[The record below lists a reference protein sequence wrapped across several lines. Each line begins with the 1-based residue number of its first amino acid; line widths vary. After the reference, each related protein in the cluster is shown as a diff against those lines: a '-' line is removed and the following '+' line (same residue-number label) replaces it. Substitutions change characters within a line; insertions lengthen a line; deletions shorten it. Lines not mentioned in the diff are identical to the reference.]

1 MSAVFSR
8 GDDLPMAVR
17 AEGCWVFDAEGRS
30 YLDAAGGAVVSA
42 IGHGRTSIVDAIAA
56 HLGQLDYVHSAT
68 FRTEAVEAYAAELA
82 ELVPLRGARVYPVA
96 GGSEATETALKLARA
111 TQVARGEAHRVS
123 FVTRRGSY
131 HGNTLG
137 ALDVSGRRRLRVP
150 YEPLLGRAVFVPEVN
165 EYRCPVPTHPVDCGF
180 RHAERLEEEIVK
192 RGDVVA
198 FIGESVGGATMGA
211 TVPPPDYWKT
221 VAEVCDRNGVL
232 LIVDEVMAGFG
243 RTGQWF
249 GVQHWG
255 IEPDILVTGKGA
267 ASGYWPLGLCI
278 ASGEIFTSVSQAGFV
293 HGFTFSHHGA
303 GAAAGQE
310 VLKIIKEEGLVEAA
324 NRQGKKLGDGLVATL
339 GDHPQVGDIRGIG
352 LLWAIEFVADRA
364 SKTPFDH
371 SQSVTDQV
379 VKLALDH
386 GLLLYPVRGGADGI
400 NGDAV
405 LLGPPLTINDEEISQ
420 VVDRLAS
427 SLTPLRT

>member
-8 GDDLPMAVR
+8 GEDLPVAVR
-17 AEGCWVFDAEGRS
+17 AQGCWVFDAGGRS

-42 IGHGRTSIVDAIAA
+42 VGHGRTRVVDAIAA
-56 HLGQLDYVHSAT
+56 HLRQLDYVHSTT

-96 GGSEATETALKLARA
+96 GGSEATETAMKLARA

-123 FVTRRGSY
+123 FLTRRGSY

-137 ALDVSGRRRLRVP
+137 ALDVSGRRRLRGP

-211 TVPPPDYWKT
+211 TVPPPDYWKA
-221 VAEVCDRNGVL
+221 VAKVCHRHGVL
-232 LIVDEVMAGFG
+232 LIIDEVMTGFG

-249 GVQHWG
+249 GIQHWG
-255 IEPDILVTGKGA
+255 IEPDIMVTGKGA

-278 ASGEIFTSVSQAGFV
+278 ASGEVFAAVAEAGFV

-310 VLKIIKEEGLVEAA
+310 VLKIMKEEGLVEAA
-324 NRQGKKLGDGLVATL
+324 NRQGKKLGEGLVAAL
-339 GDHPQVGDIRGIG
+339 GDHSNVGDIRGIG

-364 SKTPFDH
+364 TKSPFDH
-371 SQSVTDQV
+371 SQAVTDQV
-379 VKLALDH
+379 VSAALH
-386 GLLLYPVRGGADGI
+386 EGLLLYPVRGGADGI

-405 LLGPPLTINDEEISQ
+405 LLGPPLSISDEEISQ
-420 VVDRLAS
+420 VVDRLTS

>member
-17 AEGCWVFDAEGRS
+17 AEGCWVFDADGRS

-42 IGHGRTSIVDAIAA
+42 VGHGRSRVVDAISA
-56 HLGQLDYVHSAT
+56 HLAQLDYVHSTT
-68 FRTEAVEAYAAELA
+68 FRIEAVETYAAELA
-82 ELVPLRGARVYPVA
+82 ELVPVSGARVYPVA

-123 FVTRRGSY
+123 FVSRRGSY

-137 ALDVSGRRRLRVP
+137 ALDVSGRRRLRGP

-165 EYRCPVPTHPVDCGF
+165 EYRCPVPTHPVDCGL

-198 FIGESVGGATMGA
+198 FIAESVGGATMGA
-211 TVPPPDYWKT
+211 TVPPPDYWKA
-221 VAEVCDRNGVL
+221 VAEVCGRHGVL

-249 GVQHWG
+249 GIQHWG

-267 ASGYWPLGLCI
+267 ASGYWPLGLTI
-278 ASGEIFTSVSQAGFV
+278 ASGEVFAAVSEAGFV

-303 GAAAGQE
+303 GAAAGRE
-310 VLKIIKEEGLVEAA
+310 VLKIMKEEGLVEAA
-324 NRQGKKLGDGLVATL
+324 NRQGRKLGEGLVAAL
-339 GDHPQVGDIRGIG
+339 GDHPHVGDIRGIG
-352 LLWAIEFVADRA
+352 LLWAIEFVTDRA
-364 SKTPFDH
+364 TKTPFDH
-371 SQSVTDQV
+371 SQRVTDRV
-379 VKLALDH
+379 LNAALEE
-386 GLLLYPVRGGADGI
+386 GLLLYPVRGGADGV

-405 LLGPPLTINDEEISQ
+405 LLGPPLTISDEEIAQ
-420 VVDRLAS
+420 VADRLAS
-427 SLTPLRT
+427 SLIPLRT

>member
-8 GDDLPMAVR
+8 GDNLPMAVR
-17 AEGCWVFDAEGRS
+17 ADGCWVFDADGRS

-42 IGHGRTSIVDAIAA
+42 VGHGRTSVVDAIAV
-56 HLGQLDYVHSAT
+56 HLGHLDYVHSAT
-68 FRTEAVEAYAAELA
+68 FRTEAVETYAAELA
-82 ELVPLRGARVYPVA
+82 ELVPLPGARVYPVA

-137 ALDVSGRRRLRVP
+137 ALDVSGRRRLRGP

-165 EYRCPVPTHPVDCGF
+165 EYRCPVPTHPDGCGR

-211 TVPPPDYWKT
+211 TVPPPDYWQA
-221 VAEVCDRNGVL
+221 VAEVCHRHGVL

-278 ASGEIFTSVSQAGFV
+278 ASENVFAAVSEAGFV

-303 GAAAGQE
+303 GAAAGRE
-310 VLKIIKEEGLVEAA
+310 VLKIIKEEGLVDAA
-324 NRQGKKLGDGLVATL
+324 NRQGKKLGEGLVAAL
-339 GDHPQVGDIRGIG
+339 GDHPHVGDIRGIG
-352 LLWAIEFVADRA
+352 LLWAVEFVADRA

-371 SQSVTDQV
+371 SQRATDQV
-379 VKLALDH
+379 VSTALDQ
-386 GLLLYPVRGGADGI
+386 GLLVYPVRGGADGI

-405 LLGPPLTINDEEISQ
+405 LLGPPLTITDEEIAQ
-420 VVDRLAS
+420 VVVRLAS
-427 SLTPLRT
+427 SLTPLRP